1 MSTAKNDIMTITPA
15 MALSNFADTYAEMQ
29 NTNGPK
35 AQKTD
40 HRCETD
46 KLILKNLREGEF
58 G

>member
-1 MSTAKNDIMTITPA
+1 